1 MAIDGTGSRQCTSQ
15 PRAGNYT
22 PIDSWFPVGQ
32 CHTDGEYRGAA
43 RRAAPIEKN
52 YFADWVLASGRDG
65 VRFAN
70 THVAGDRATSLMLN
84 LAEQLQ
90 KQHGPEATKNWALD
104 HCGMIDPR
112 DFPRLAK
119 LKITVSCY
127 VMVSVNEAAAMA
139 RAYGEEVAHS
149 FPSPLQSLVDA
160 GVRVVLESGSD
171 SYLWQDLRAAITRKD
186 PSGKVWG
193 PQDRVDRPT
202 ALRML
207 TSWAAE
213 YVLKGN
219 QLGSIEAGKFA
230 DLLVLDK
237 DYLTIPEDDIGGI
250 QPQLTLFD
258 GKIVFV
264 HQKFAEEYDLH
275 PEGALVSTYP
285 DLVRARARRAS
296 GGLGG

>member
-1 MAIDGTGSRQCTSQ
+1 
-15 PRAGNYT
+15 
-22 PIDSWFPVGQ
+22 
-32 CHTDGEYRGAA
+32 
-43 RRAAPIEKN
+43 
-52 YFADWVLASGRDG
+52 
-65 VRFAN
+65 
-70 THVAGDRATSLMLN
+70 
-84 LAEQLQ
+84 
-90 KQHGPEATKNWALD
+90 
-104 HCGMIDPR
+104 
-112 DFPRLAK
+112 
-119 LKITVSCY
+119 
-127 VMVSVNEAAAMA
+127 
-139 RAYGEEVAHS
+139 
-149 FPSPLQSLVDA
+149 
-160 GVRVVLESGSD
+160 
-171 SYLWQDLRAAITRKD
+171 
-186 PSGKVWG
+186 
-193 PQDRVDRPT
+193 
-202 ALRML
+202 ML